1 MMKNLK
7 FKTAESLGTLYIYI
21 YIYIDQFSKE
31 KNKLNKKA
39 EQKNKCH
46 PPFN

>member
-21 YIYIDQFSKE
+21 YIST
-31 KNKLNKKA
+31 NLVKK
-39 EQKNKCH
+39 KIN
-46 PPFN
+46 

>member
-21 YIYIDQFSKE
+21 YIYIST
-31 KNKLNKKA
+31 NLVKK
-39 EQKNKCH
+39 KIN
-46 PPFN
+46 

>member
-7 FKTAESLGTLYIYI
+7 FKTAESLGTL